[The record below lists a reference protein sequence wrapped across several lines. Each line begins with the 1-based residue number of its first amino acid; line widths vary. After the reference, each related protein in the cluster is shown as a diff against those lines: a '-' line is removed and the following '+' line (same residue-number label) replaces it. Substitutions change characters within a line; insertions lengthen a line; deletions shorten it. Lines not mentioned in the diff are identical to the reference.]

1 MKIKN
6 LFLAL
11 FLMPATIFC
20 KSKHSLRSGDKAPSF
35 SLADETG
42 KMRTLQEF
50 KGQKVV
56 LFFYPKDGTP
66 GCTAEACGLR
76 DAFATYKKNNI
87 VLLGVSYDSVES
99 HAKFQ
104 REHHLPFSLLS
115 DKKGK
120 AAKAYGA
127 NRFWLWN
134 FAPKRKTILI
144 DEQGLI
150 VTVMNDVDVQE
161 HSDAILKSFGVTTQA
176 EKN

>member
-1 MKIKN
+1 
-6 LFLAL
+6 
-11 FLMPATIFC
+11 MPVTLFC
-20 KSKHSLRSGDKAPSF
+20 KSKHDLKFGDKAPLF

-42 KMRTLQEF
+42 KIRSLQEF

-76 DAFATYKKNNI
+76 DAFSTYKKNNI

-104 REHHLPFSLLS
+104 SEHHLPFSLLS
-115 DKKGK
+115 DTKGK
-120 AAKAYGA
+120 VAKAYDA

-134 FAPKRKTILI
+134 IMPKRKTILI
-144 DEQGLI
+144 DEKGI
-150 VTVMNDVDVQE
+150 IATIMDEVNVQE
-161 HSDAILKSFGVTTQA
+161 HSDAILKAFGI
-176 EKN
+176 NS